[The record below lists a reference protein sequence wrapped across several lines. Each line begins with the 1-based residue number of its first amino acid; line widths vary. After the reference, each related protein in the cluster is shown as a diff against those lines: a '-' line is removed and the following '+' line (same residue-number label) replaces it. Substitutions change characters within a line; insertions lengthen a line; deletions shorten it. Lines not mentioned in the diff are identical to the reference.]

1 MALIGKSVPRPDGPA
16 KVTGRARYVDDV
28 VVPGMLVGATLRSSV
43 PRGRLRGIVKDPSF
57 DWNGL
62 TVVTAEDVP
71 TNVVSL
77 IEEDQPVLAS
87 NDVRHVGEP
96 LALVAGEDALR
107 VRRALHHLRADIEPL
122 PPVLSVSDALSR
134 VAQIYGSDNVFRT
147 IRIAKGDAAAAIAA
161 CAVQLSGTYETPH
174 QEHIYLEPQ
183 GVLASWDADGGAHVL
198 SSCQCPYY
206 IHKGVKRTFSLTDE
220 RVDVT
225 QAVTGGGFGGKEEY
239 PTILALHALLLARAS
254 GRPVKIVYDRKEDIE
269 ATTKRHPSLVT
280 ITSGC
285 DRDGTLRAVSIR
297 LVLDGGAY
305 VTLSPVVLSR
315 GALHA
320 AGAYRWEHV
329 SIEAQAV
336 ATNTPPNGA
345 FRGFGA
351 PQTIWAIERHM
362 DRIARTLRL
371 DPLALREKNLLR
383 VGDTTPTGQFLR
395 ESVGVARCVE
405 EAKKASR
412 WEERR
417 RPAVPAQNAAASGMF
432 RLPPPGA
439 LAPRKARGIGAS
451 VYHHGAGF
459 TGSGELVHRARVAID
474 LLAEPGTGRARFR
487 VRGGSTDIGQGT
499 ETVFRQI
506 AAEALWVSMDRV
518 DFATPSTAH
527 VPDSGPTVASR
538 TVMVVGGVVEAAARD
553 LFAKIEG
560 DRQKNGGSFD
570 DAAARLLAPRGTLTV
585 EREYEPPPSLAWDD
599 ATYRGD
605 AYPVFGWGCAIAEVE
620 VDLDTFETSV
630 LALWSAHDV
639 GKAIHPILCK
649 GQIEGGLLQAIG
661 WALQEN
667 LVVREGRVVNAR
679 LTDYVIPT
687 ILDAPRFTTLLV
699 EDPYSRGPGGGAKGL
714 GEIPMDGGAP
724 AIAAAVEHAT
734 GIVCDRLPLLPED
747 LWALSREAKR

>member
-1 MALIGKSVPRPDGPA
+1 MALVGRSVPRTDGPA
-16 KVTGRARYVDDV
+16 KVTGRSRYVDDV
-28 VVPGMLVGATLRSSV
+28 TRPGTLVGATLRSSV

-57 DWNGL
+57 DWTGL
-62 TVVTAEDVP
+62 TVVTAESVP
-71 TNVVSL
+71 ANVVAL

-87 NDVRHVGEP
+87 DDVRHAGEP
-96 LALVAGEDALR
+96 LALVAGTDALR
-107 VRRALHHLRADIEPL
+107 VQRALSHLRAEIEPL
-122 PPVLSVSDALSR
+122 PPVLSVADALGR
-134 VAQIYGSDNVFRT
+134 TAQIYGSDNIFRT
-147 IRIAKGDAAAAIAA
+147 IRIAKGDAAAAIAS
-161 CAVQLSGTYETPH
+161 CPVQLSGTYETPH
-174 QEHIYLEPQ
+174 QEHLYLEPQ
-183 GVLASWDADGGAHVL
+183 GVLAFWDEDGGAHVL

-206 IHKGVKRTFSLTDE
+206 IHRGVKRTFGLTDE

-254 GRPVKIVYDRKEDIE
+254 GRPVKMVYDRREDIE
-269 ATTKRHPSLVT
+269 ATTKRHPSSVT

-297 LVLDGGAY
+297 IVLDGGAY

-315 GALHA
+315 AALHA

-329 SIEAQAV
+329 AIEAQAV

-383 VGDTTPTGQFLR
+383 VGDTTPTGQFLK

-412 WEERR
+412 WDEKR
-417 RPAVPAQNAAASGMF
+417 RPSPVAPAGGASGMF

-439 LAPRKARGIGAS
+439 LAARKARGIGAS
-451 VYHHGAGF
+451 VTMHGAGF
-459 TGSGELVHRARVAID
+459 TGSGETTIRARVAVD
-474 LLAEPGTGRARFR
+474 LFADAATGQSRFR
-487 VRGGSTDIGQGT
+487 VRGASTDIGQGT

-518 DFATPSTAH
+518 EFATPSTAR

-538 TVMVVGGVVEAAARD
+538 TVMVVGGVVEAAARS
-553 LFAKIEG
+553 LFARIEG
-560 DRQKNGGSFD
+560 DRQEKGGSFEN
-570 DAAARLLAPRGTLTV
+570 AARRLLATHGTVTV
-585 EREYEPPPSLAWDD
+585 EREYEPPPDHTWDD

-605 AYPVFGWGCAIAEVE
+605 AYPVYGWGCAIAEVE
-620 VDLDTFETSV
+620 VDLDTFETTV
-630 LALWSAHDV
+630 LRLWSAHDV
-639 GKAIHPILCK
+639 GKAIHPVNCK
-649 GQIEGGLLQAIG
+649 GQIEGGLLQAVG

-667 LVVREGRVVNAR
+667 LVTREGRVVNAR

-699 EDPYSRGPGGGAKGL
+699 EDPYSRGPGGGAKGV

-724 AIAAAVEHAT
+724 AVAAAIEHAT
-734 GIVCDRLPLLPED
+734 GIVCDRLPLLPET
-747 LWALSREAKR
+747 LYALSKEVRR

>member
-1 MALIGKSVPRPDGPA
+1 MALVGRSVPRPDGPA
-16 KVTGRARYVDDV
+16 KVTGRARFVDDV
-28 VVPGMLVGATLRSSV
+28 TRPGTLVGATLRSTV
-43 PRGRLRGIVKDPSF
+43 ARGRLRGIVKDPSF
-57 DWNGL
+57 DWTGL
-62 TVVTAEDVP
+62 TVVTAENVP
-71 TNVVSL
+71 ANVVAL

-87 NDVRHVGEP
+87 DDVRHAGEP

-107 VRRALHHLRADIEPL
+107 VQRALQHLRADVEPL
-122 PPVLSVSDALSR
+122 PPVLTVADALQHT
-134 VAQIYGSDNVFRT
+134 AQIYGSDNVFRT
-147 IRIAKGDAAAAIAA
+147 VRIAKGDAAAAIAA
-161 CAVQLSGTYETPH
+161 CPVQLSGTYATPY
-174 QEHIYLEPQ
+174 QEHVYLEPQ
-183 GVLASWDADGGAHVL
+183 GVLAFWDEGGGAHVL

-206 IHKGVKRTFSLTDE
+206 IHKGVKRTFGLTDE

-254 GRPVKIVYDRKEDIE
+254 GRPVKMVYDRKEDIE
-269 ATTKRHPSLVT
+269 ATTKRHPSTVT
-280 ITSGC
+280 VTSGC

-297 LVLDGGAY
+297 IVLDGGAY

-383 VGDTTPTGQFLR
+383 VGDTTPTGQFLK

-412 WEERR
+412 WDAKRASLAA
-417 RPAVPAQNAAASGMF
+417 PASSGMF
-432 RLPPPGA
+432 RLPPPGVFPA
-439 LAPRKARGIGAS
+439 RKARGIGAS
-451 VYHHGAGF
+451 VYMHGAGF
-459 TGSGELVHRARVAID
+459 TGSGELAHRARIAVD
-474 LLAEPGTGRARFR
+474 LFADPETGKARFR

-518 DFATPSTAH
+518 DFATPSTAS

-538 TVMVVGGVVEAAARD
+538 TVMVVGGVVEAAARA
-553 LFAKIEG
+553 LFARIEG
-560 DRQKNGGSFD
+560 DRQAKGGSFEG
-570 DAAARLLAPRGTLTV
+570 AARRLLAAHGIVTV
-585 EREYEPPPSLAWDD
+585 EREYEPPPGLAWDD

-605 AYPVFGWGCAIAEVE
+605 AYPVYGWGCAIAEVE
-620 VDLDTFETSV
+620 VDLDTFETQV
-630 LALWSAHDV
+630 LGLWSAHDV
-639 GKAIHPILCK
+639 GKAIHPTNCK

-667 LVVREGRVVNAR
+667 LVVRGGRVVNAR

-724 AIAAAVEHAT
+724 AVAAAVEHAT
-734 GIVCDRLPLLPED
+734 GIVCDRLPLLPEE
-747 LWALSREAKR
+747 LYALSKETRR

>member
-1 MALIGKSVPRPDGPA
+1 MALVGRNVPRTDGPA

-28 VVPGMLVGATLRSSV
+28 VRPGMLFGATLRSTV
-43 PRGRLRGIVKDPSF
+43 PRGRLKGIVRDPSF
-57 DWNGL
+57 DWTGV
-62 TVVTAEDVP
+62 TVVTAESVP
-71 TNVVSL
+71 ANVVAL
-77 IEEDQPVLAS
+77 IEEDQPVLAAD
-87 NDVRHVGEP
+87 DVRHAGEP
-96 LALVAGEDALR
+96 LALVAAESRLRVEQALR
-107 VRRALHHLRADIEPL
+107 HLRAEIEPL
-122 PPVLSVSDALSR
+122 PPVLTVADALAR
-134 VAQIYGSDNVFRT
+134 TAQIYGADNVFRT
-147 IRIAKGDAAAAIAA
+147 VRIAKGDAAAALAA
-161 CAVQLSGTYETPH
+161 CPVRVSGTYATPL
-174 QEHIYLEPQ
+174 QEHVYLEPQ
-183 GVLASWDADGGAHVL
+183 GVLAWWDEAGGAHVL

-206 IHKGVKRTFSLTDE
+206 VHKGIKRTFGLTDD
-220 RVDVT
+220 RVDVV

-269 ATTKRHPSLVT
+269 ATTKRHPSSVT

-285 DRDGTLRAVSIR
+285 DRDGTLRALSVKV
-297 LVLDGGAY
+297 VLDGGAY

-329 SIEAQAV
+329 AIEAQAV

-362 DRIARTLRL
+362 DRIARTLRM

-383 VGDTTPTGQFLR
+383 VGDTTPTGQFLK

-405 EAKKASR
+405 EARKAAR
-412 WEERR
+412 WDEKR
-417 RPAVPAQNAAASGMF
+417 RPTAPPVVGASGMF

-439 LAPRKARGIGAS
+439 LAARKARGIGAS
-451 VYHHGAGF
+451 VYLHGAGF
-459 TGSGELVHRARVAID
+459 TGSGETKLKARAAVD
-474 LLAEPGTGRARFR
+474 LLADASGGKARFQ
-487 VRGGSTDIGQGT
+487 VRTASTDIGQGT

-518 DFATPSTAH
+518 DFATPSTAK

-538 TVMVVGGVVEAAARD
+538 TVMIVGAVVEAAARD
-553 LFAKIEG
+553 LFARIEG
-560 DRQKNGGSFD
+560 DRMEKGGSFD
-570 DAAARLLAPRGTLTV
+570 DAARRLAAGGRVTV
-585 EREYEPPPSLAWDD
+585 ERVYETPADLQWDD
-599 ATYRGD
+599 ETYRGD

-620 VDLDTFETSV
+620 VDLDTYETTV
-630 LALWSAHDV
+630 LGLWSAHDV
-639 GKAIHPILCK
+639 GKAIHPTLCK
-649 GQIEGGLLQAIG
+649 GQIEGGLLQAVG

-667 LVVREGRVVNAR
+667 VVVKDGRVVNAR

-687 ILDAPRFTTLLV
+687 ILDAPRFVTILV
-699 EDPYSRGPGGGAKGL
+699 EDPYSRGPAGGAKGL

-724 AIAAAVEHAT
+724 AVAAAIEHAT
-734 GIVCDRLPLLPED
+734 GIVCDRLPLLPET
-747 LWALSREAKR
+747 LFAAASEGVR